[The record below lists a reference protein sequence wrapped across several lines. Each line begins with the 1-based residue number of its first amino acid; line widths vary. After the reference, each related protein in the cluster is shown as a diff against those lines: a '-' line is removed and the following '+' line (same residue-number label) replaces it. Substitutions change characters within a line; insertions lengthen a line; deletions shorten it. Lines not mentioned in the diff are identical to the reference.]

1 MIQYE
6 HTAGLRTTCI
16 YFQYKYAIQ
25 QLHSVHSR
33 PPILLGGGLTVLQ
46 NVQKAGGLIGPQIW
60 RG

>member
-25 QLHSVHSR
+25 QLHTVHSH
-33 PPILLGGGLTVLQ
+33 PPILLGGGLTVLE
-46 NVQKAGGLIGPQIW
+46 NFQKAGA
-60 RG
+60 